1 MIGVIIPAHNEEQ
14 YLPACLR
21 ALGQAAAQAEALGER
36 VEIVV
41 VLDQCSDAS
50 QAIALAHGVHTLQV
64 TARNVGYARRAGA
77 SWMLERGARWLACT
91 DADSCVPADWLVCQ
105 LDCAADAVCGTVHV
119 EQWQAHQDAA
129 LQARYLAHYQARE
142 DHRHIHGAN
151 LGICARAYQRV
162 GGFRPV
168 PLDEDVQLISDLE
181 LSGARI
187 VWTARNSVSTSSRGD
202 CRARGGFGDFLTTL
216 AATP

>member
-1 MIGVIIPAHNEEQ
+1 MIGVIVPAHNEEH

-21 ALGQAAAQAEALGER
+21 ALGQAAAQAEAIGER

-50 QAIALAHGVHTLQV
+50 EAIAQAQGVHTLHV
-64 TARNVGYARRAGA
+64 TARNVGFARRAGA

-119 EQWQAHQDAA
+119 EQWQANQDAA

-162 GGFRPV
+162 GGFRPL

>member
-1 MIGVIIPAHNEEQ
+1 MIAVILPAHNEEQ

-21 ALGQAAAQAEALGER
+21 ALKQAAANAEALGER

-50 QAIALAHGVHTLQV
+50 EAIALAHGVHTLHV

-77 SWMLERGARWLACT
+77 NWMLERGARWLACT

-105 LDCAADAVCGTVHV
+105 LDCGADAVCGTVHV
-119 EQWQAHQDAA
+119 DQWQAHQDAT

-142 DHRHIHGAN
+142 GHRHIHGAN

-162 GGFRPV
+162 GGFQPL

-187 VWTARNSVSTSSRGD
+187 VWTARNSVSTSSRVD
-202 CRARGGFGDFLTTL
+202 CRARGGFGDFLSTM